1 MILVTSK
8 DKTHLEL
15 NDKQL
20 SILMSALSCA
30 TLKWN
35 KIKDKKVKWTQ
46 KDLWELSEYII
57 KVNCKGV

>member
-35 KIKDKKVKWTQ
+35 KIKDKKSQMDAKRFMG
-46 KDLWELSEYII
+46 I
-57 KVNCKGV
+57 KRIYYKSHL